1 MNKKIALLS
10 GIVIFF
16 VVVALGSFWSSITFV
31 VADEASSPSS
41 TSTPAPSPTPTPEPP
56 PDPEDDER
64 VLELKERLLDEV
76 NKSGVG
82 NATLQKWV
90 DSEEER
96 TGTAYP
102 EPYSLVDN
110 PYDCEG
116 LTEDP
121 HRSFTNRA
129 NANVHARTS
138 CPNDR
143 MPTIH
148 ATTQLYQMSCNPWP
162 NCSWNEYGPVDPLTL
177 YNKYRVNVNSA
188 GPCVNA
194 NYKGTSLHYIIDG
207 EGDLYYGFTQNS
219 NYVSDCAGP

>member
-1 MNKKIALLS
+1 MIEVMHEQKIALLS
-10 GIVIFF
+10 GIAIF

-31 VADEASSPSS
+31 VSDEASSPSS
-41 TSTPAPSPTPTPEPP
+41 TPTPAPSPTPEPAP
-56 PDPEDDER
+56 VPEDDER
-64 VLELKERLLDEV
+64 VRELKERLLDEV

-82 NATLQKWV
+82 NTTLQKWV

-102 EPYSLVDN
+102 EPYSLVNN

-116 LTEDP
+116 LTENP
-121 HRSFTNRA
+121 HRSIRNRA

-138 CPNDR
+138 CPDDR

-148 ATTQLYQMSCNPWP
+148 ATTQLYQMKCNPWP
-162 NCSWNEYGPVDPLTL
+162 NCYWHAYSPERALTL

-188 GPCVNA
+188 GP
-194 NYKGTSLHYIIDG
+194 
-207 EGDLYYGFTQNS
+207 
-219 NYVSDCAGP
+219 